1 MKWARRECL
10 ATREI
15 KHREAFEVS
24 QYAERGSQGCLVW
37 LAPGPD

>member
-1 MKWARRECL
+1 VKWARRESL

-24 QYAERGSQGCLVW
+24 QYAERGSKGRLV
-37 LAPGPD
+37 